1 MVKERPSRLDEG
13 EHRQAA
19 PAPLSLEEALLSAG
33 LVAAPIAWA
42 LHLVVSYGLIYP
54 AERWQSKTPLH
65 LTSLLSLLPAL
76 FSILVGLWGLRRAR
90 RAAQG
95 DPAQRERMRFMAICS
110 CLGGGFFVLAIIAQS
125 VPVFMLALGS
135 HE

>member
-13 EHRQAA
+13 EHQQVA
-19 PAPLSLEEALLSAG
+19 PAPLSLEETLLSAG
-33 LVAAPIAWA
+33 LIAAPIAWA

-76 FSILVGLWGLRRAR
+76 FSIAVGLWGLRRAR
-90 RAAQG
+90 RADG
-95 DPAQRERMRFMAICS
+95 DPAQRARARFMAICS
-110 CLGGGFFVLAIIAQS
+110 CLGGGFFVLAIVAQS